1 MMAEFSYYIMP
12 TVIILIIVYGLY
24 KRTRVFDAF
33 TQGAKKGLRVF
44 TSMLPSVMALIVGV
58 NMLDI
63 SGGMDVL
70 KWLFEPFAT
79 LLGMPKEA
87 APIAVISPLSGSGS
101 LSVFENILSQY
112 GADSFIGRVSA
123 VMMGSSE
130 TTFYAIAVYYGSV
143 GIKQTRHTV
152 AAGLFAD
159 FVTFSLSAVLVRIF
173 FC

>member
-1 MMAEFSYYIMP
+1 MAEFSYYIMP
-12 TVIILIIVYGLY
+12 TVVILIIIYGLY

-33 TQGAKKGLRVF
+33 TAGAKKGLKVF
-44 TSMLPSVMALIVGV
+44 KSLLPSIMALVVGV
-58 NMLDI
+58 TMLDI
-63 SGGMDVL
+63 SGGLDII

-79 LLGMPKEA
+79 LLGIPKEVI
-87 APIAVISPLSGSGS
+87 PLAVVSPLSGSGS
-101 LSVFENILSQY
+101 LSVFENILAKY

-130 TTFYAIAVYYGSV
+130 TTFYAVAVYYGAV
-143 GIKQTRHTV
+143 GIKKTRHTV

-159 FVTFSLSAVLVRIF
+159 FVTFALSAILVRIF